1 MENVS
6 SLDGSKTIL
15 LAKLIVNA
23 ATALVEVYGAD
34 RKGSKHLL
42 NESVSSM

>member
-23 ATALVEVYGAD
+23 ATALVEVNGAD
-34 RKGSKHLL
+34 RKAQQTSPQ
-42 NESVSSM
+42 